1 MLRQYPVAKANNK
14 DEIAKSKPCLAE
26 LSFGIALDAVMIANG
41 QPSLEK
47 IHVTMNHT
55 KTIIHGGLY
64 DFIRDAKNAQRDA
77 KPDIVFNDATTFNSQ
92 DFYERISPII
102 PKNFLV
108 KIESARVSAVKDNS
122 SDDFAA
128 KLKLLM
134 VRATDVDFDHFI
146 GHGNNVRTW

>member
-1 MLRQYPVAKANNK
+1 MLRQNPLVVKNSNDK
-14 DEIAKSKPCLAE
+14 TKTKPCLAE
-26 LSFGIALDAVMIANG
+26 LNFGIALDAVLIADG

-47 IHVTMNHT
+47 IHLTMNHT

-64 DFIRDAKNAQRDA
+64 DFIRDAKSVQRDTNT
-77 KPDIVFNDATTFNSQ
+77 DIVFNESPKFNSQ
-92 DFYERISPII
+92 EFYERISPII

-134 VRATDVDFDHFI
+134 VSK
-146 GHGNNVRTW
+146 

>member
-1 MLRQYPVAKANNK
+1 MLRQYPVVKSSN
-14 DEIAKSKPCLAE
+14 ESKSKPCLAE
-26 LSFGIALDAVMIANG
+26 LSFGIALDAVLIADG

-47 IHVTMNHT
+47 INLTMNHT

-64 DFIRDAKNAQRDA
+64 DFIRDAKSVQRDA
-77 KPDIVFNDATTFNSQ
+77 KPDIVFNEAPKFNSH

-102 PKNFLV
+102 PKNFLI

-134 VRATDVDFDHFI
+134 VSE
-146 GHGNNVRTW
+146 

>member
-1 MLRQYPVAKANNK
+1 MLRQNPVAKNSYDKLKA
-14 DEIAKSKPCLAE
+14 KPCLAE
-26 LSFGIALDAVMIANG
+26 LSFGIALDAVLIAD

-47 IHVTMNHT
+47 IHITMNHT

-64 DFIRDAKNAQRDA
+64 DFIRDAKSVQRDT
-77 KPDIVFNDATTFNSQ
+77 KTDIVINESPKFNSQ

-102 PKNFLV
+102 PKNFLI

-134 VRATDVDFDHFI
+134 VSK
-146 GHGNNVRTW
+146 